1 MADEALAGLDEG
13 ALRKLLEVTADLAER
28 RRIRSAIRELQ
39 RQELEREE
47 EALASKRFRAE
58 RQDNKENWLH
68 SQQREA
74 EQQAALARL
83 AGRLESM
90 NDVEEL
96 TTLLRSAGEYEE
108 RKLIRAAIRR
118 VRAQEIKGRC
128 LPSVDSPLPC
138 ISYLTSLPDTCLA
151 LSFQL
156 PPWLGDCAVDFPV
169 VAPERTA
176 GGRQHTH
183 WTLVRCQSQSSR
195 NSRQKYSS
203 QPQPQRTP
211 ARM

>member
-1 MADEALAGLDEG
+1 
-13 ALRKLLEVTADLAER
+13 
-28 RRIRSAIRELQ
+28 
-39 RQELEREE
+39 
-47 EALASKRFRAE
+47 
-58 RQDNKENWLH
+58 
-68 SQQREA
+68 
-74 EQQAALARL
+74 
-83 AGRLESM
+83 M

-96 TTLLRSAGEYEE
+96 TTLVRLRAGKGWVKTYLDSGMQPLWPACHPQLRSAGEYEE

-183 WTLVRCQSQSSR
+183 WTLVR
-195 NSRQKYSS
+195 
-203 QPQPQRTP
+203 
-211 ARM
+211 